1 MLSRTETLEDMA
13 SPQAKL
19 GPRGIAVLS
28 FHPFLHTRPRPPKD
42 GHHTKPF
49 PMRPWGSIS
58 HNASFSASVAF
69 RCFLSGVDSQLSGA
83 LRSKRWRSRPTVKL
97 SNLVTKIGKNSL
109 FPSLIIYLFAF
120 SQGVT
125 VPGAGLASNKTER
138 FGEVLCSMG
147 QLCFLM
153 C

>member
-1 MLSRTETLEDMA
+1 MGGVEDRRASGGGAVTYRDARRHGLSPGQIRTSWHCCPQLS
-13 SPQAKL
+13 SPLAYQT
-19 GPRGIAVLS
+19 P
-28 FHPFLHTRPRPPKD
+28 TPKRWSS
-42 GHHTKPF
+42 HKRKPF
-49 PMRPWGSIS
+49 PMRPRGSIS

-109 FPSLIIYLFAF
+109 SPSLIIYLFAF

-125 VPGAGLASNKTER
+125 VPGAGLASN
-138 FGEVLCSMG
+138 
-147 QLCFLM
+147 
-153 C
+153 